1 MMKKIGVLSLSIL
14 CLAFITSCEE
24 DFSDI
29 ATNIVDNNKF
39 LTNQVDL
46 EIEIEEVGLESV
58 RADNIGSVI
67 AEYWLGVYN
76 NPNYKK
82 IESSFV
88 TQIGLASNLITID
101 ESPAADETEQNLK
114 IDSTFILDKVILKL
128 PYTATSIGVFE
139 NLSPKFKLDSILG
152 DTLKPVTLKVYQ
164 NQTFLNILDP
174 TNPSE
179 SNSYQSNYDYVEGDI
194 LSEDFAFT
202 PSALDTM
209 LVVTRHHANGSVF
222 ESQEKLVPATGPFL
236 TIPLKFDKMKA
247 LFWDKF
253 YDAEF
258 SSSEE
263 FNNYFRGVLVK
274 AEGEDGSMVPLALTG
289 AASLEFF
296 YTITRQEIKE
306 GEDVL
311 SHKDTIP
318 SKYTFPITGVKN
330 SIYKMSAASGTTP
343 ANNFV
348 LQGTAGTNTKIK
360 IKGVNL
366 ESVKA
371 KDPENPILKHE
382 NKDINQNGYL
392 DLEELASIKDN
403 TTDDLGLLVTD
414 AKLNLYINTT
424 VNPDKN
430 ILPQNLLLYTT
441 DEESNSR
448 HLTDIYREPDF
459 YGGNLVLKEEEETP
473 DFYSFRITDHVANI
487 INGNVTDFDDL
498 ILKVYNLTDNPVSQ
512 GVLNTSVSTY
522 NWNPR
527 AVTLF
532 NNDEQSH
539 GTKRAVLRLTYSER
553 K

>member
-46 EIEIEEVGLESV
+46 EIEIEAVGLESV

-67 AEYWLGVYN
+67 TEYWLGVYN

-88 TQIGLASNLITID
+88 TQIGLASNLITKD
-101 ESPAADETEQNLK
+101 VSPAVDETEQDQK

-128 PYTATSIGVFE
+128 PYTATSTGVFE

-152 DTLKPVTLKVYQ
+152 DTLKPVTLTVYQ
-164 NQTFLNILDP
+164 NQTFLNTLDP
-174 TNPSE
+174 TDPSE
-179 SNSYQSNYDYVEGDI
+179 SNSYQSNHDYVEGAI

-222 ESQEKLVPATGPFL
+222 ESEEKLSTATGPFL
-236 TIPLKFDKMKA
+236 TIPLNFDKMRA

-253 YDAEF
+253 DDPEF
-258 SSSEE
+258 STSEE

-274 AEGEDGSMVPLALTG
+274 AEGDDGSMVPLKLTG

-330 SIYKMSAASGTTP
+330 SIYKMSPASGSTP

-348 LQGTAGTNTKIK
+348 LQGTAGTNTNVK
-360 IKGVNL
+360 IKGVNI
-366 ESVKA
+366 ERVKE

-382 NKDINQNGYL
+382 NKDVDQNGYL

-414 AKLNLYINTT
+414 AKLNLYVNTT

-487 INGNVTDFDDL
+487 LNGNVTDFNDL
-498 ILKVYNLTDNPVSQ
+498 VLKVYNLTDNPVSQ
-512 GVLNTSVSTY
+512 GFLNTAVSTY

-527 AVTLF
+527 GVTLF
-532 NNDEQSH
+532 NNDEQAH
-539 GTKRAVLRLTYSER
+539 GAKRAVLRLTYSER

>member
-1 MMKKIGVLSLSIL
+1 MKKKIGVLSLSIL
-14 CLAFITSCEE
+14 CLAILISCEE

-39 LTNQVDL
+39 ITNQIDL

-58 RADNIGSVI
+58 RADNIGAVI
-67 AEYWLGVYN
+67 TEYWLGVYN

-88 TQIGLASNLITID
+88 TQIGLASNLITKD
-101 ESPAADETEQNLK
+101 VSPAVDETEQDQK

-128 PYTATSIGVFE
+128 PYTATSTGVFE
-139 NLSPKFKLDSILG
+139 NLSPKFRLDSILG
-152 DTLKPVTLKVYQ
+152 DTLKPVSLKVFQ
-164 NQTFLNILDP
+164 NQTFLNTLDP
-174 TNPSE
+174 SNPAE
-179 SNSYQSNYDYVEGDI
+179 SNSYQSNHAYVEGEV
-194 LSEDFAFT
+194 LSDDFAFT

-209 LVVTRHHANGSVF
+209 LVVERHHANGSTF
-222 ESQEKLVPATGPFL
+222 ESQEKLGTVTGPFL
-236 TIPLKFDKMKA
+236 TIPLNFDKMKA

-253 YDAEF
+253 YDSEF
-258 SSSEE
+258 SATEE
-263 FNNYFRGVLVK
+263 FNNYFRGVIVK

-311 SHKDTIP
+311 THKDTIP

-330 SIYKMSAASGTTP
+330 SIYKMSPASGNTP

-348 LQGTAGTNTKIK
+348 LQGTAGTNANVK

-366 ESVKA
+366 DRVKTE
-371 KDPENPILKHE
+371 DPENPILKHE
-382 NKDINQNGYL
+382 DKDVDQNGYL
-392 DLEELASIKDN
+392 DLEELASIKDSA
-403 TTDDLGLLVTD
+403 TDELGLLVND
-414 AKLNLYINTT
+414 AKLNLYVNTA
-424 VNPDKN
+424 VSPDKN

-441 DEESNSR
+441 DEENNSR

-473 DFYSFRITDHVANI
+473 DFYSFRITDHLANI
-487 INGNVTDFDDL
+487 INGNVTDFNDL
-498 ILKVYNLTDNPVSQ
+498 ILKVFNLTDNPVSQ
-512 GVLNTSVSTY
+512 GILDTSVSTY

-527 AVTLF
+527 GVTLF
-532 NNDEQSH
+532 DNDEQSH
-539 GTKRAVLRLTYSER
+539 GAKRAVLRLTYSER